1 MPAVFPM
8 REIDPSLYL
17 VINPEQCRHQSPVEI
32 ARNAVAGGVSTVQI
46 RTKVMSDQSYT
57 ELAAQVNQAL
67 RPLHVPVFVN
77 DRLEVAAAAGI
88 NCIHLGQDDVSVQE
102 ARHTLGPDALIGLTV
117 RSMEEAESAPTQ
129 ELSYLSVG
137 GVFATQSKANPD
149 PPIGLTTLKHI
160 VRHFRSRGASCPIIA
175 ISGINQTNL
184 ESVLSTEV
192 DGVAVVS
199 AICESDNPE
208 AAARELRSTIHS
220 YQTTG
225 N

>member
-1 MPAVFPM
+1 MPPEYPM

-17 VINPEQCRHQSPVEI
+17 VINPEQCRHQSPVDI

-46 RTKVMSDQSYT
+46 RTKLMCDQSYT
-57 ELAAQVNQAL
+57 ELAAQVDQAL

-88 NCIHLGQDDVSVQE
+88 NCIHLGQDDVSVHE
-102 ARHTLGPDALIGLTV
+102 ARKALGPDARIGLTV
-117 RSMEEAESAPTQ
+117 RSMEEAENAPTQ

-137 GVFATQSKANPD
+137 GVFATRSKANPD
-149 PPIGLTTLKHI
+149 PPIGLTKLKDI
-160 VRHFRSRGASCPIIA
+160 VRYLKSRGAGCPIIA

-199 AICESDNPE
+199 AICESDSPE
-208 AAARELRSTIHS
+208 TVALELRNTIHS

-225 N
+225 I

>member
-1 MPAVFPM
+1 M

-17 VINPEQCRHQSPVEI
+17 VINPEQCQFQSPVDT
-32 ARNAVAGGVSTVQI
+32 ARKAVAGGVSTVQI
-46 RTKVMSDQSYT
+46 RTKVMCDQSYA
-57 ELAAQVNQAL
+57 ELAAQVDQAL

-88 NCIHLGQDDVSVQE
+88 NCIHLGQDDASVHE
-102 ARHTLGPDALIGLTV
+102 ARQALGPDARIGLTV
-117 RSMEEAESAPTQ
+117 RSMEEAENAPTQ
-129 ELSYLSVG
+129 ELSYLSIG
-137 GVFATQSKANPD
+137 GVFATRSKANSD
-149 PPIGLTTLKHI
+149 TPIGLSRLKDI
-160 VRHFRSRGASCPIIA
+160 VRHLRSRGASCPIIA

-208 AAARELRSTIHS
+208 AVARELRRTIHS
-220 YQTTG
+220 YREAG

>member
-1 MPAVFPM
+1 M

-17 VINPEQCRHQSPVEI
+17 VVNPEQCQFQSPIDI
-32 ARNAVAGGVSTVQI
+32 ARKAVAGGVSTVQI
-46 RTKVMSDQSYT
+46 RTKVMCDQSYT
-57 ELAAQVNQAL
+57 ELAAQVDQAL

-77 DRLEVAAAAGI
+77 DRLEVAIAAGI
-88 NCIHLGQDDVSVQE
+88 NCIHLGQDDASVYQ
-102 ARHTLGPDALIGLTV
+102 ARQALGPNAQIGLTV
-117 RSMEEAESAPTQ
+117 RSMEEAENAPTQ

-137 GVFATQSKANPD
+137 GVFATRSKANPD
-149 PPIGLTTLKHI
+149 SPIGLTKLKEI
-160 VRHFRSRGASCPIIA
+160 VRHLRSRGASCPIIA

-199 AICESDNPE
+199 AICESDSPE
-208 AAARELRSTIHS
+208 AVARELRHMIHS
-220 YQTTG
+220 YRTTG

>member
-1 MPAVFPM
+1 M

-17 VINPEQCRHQSPVEI
+17 VINPEQCRHQSPVDI
-32 ARNAVAGGVSTVQI
+32 AKNAVAGGVSTVQI
-46 RTKVMSDQSYT
+46 RTKLMCDQSYT
-57 ELAAQVNQAL
+57 ELAAQVDQAL

-88 NCIHLGQDDVSVQE
+88 NCIHLGQDDVSVHE
-102 ARHTLGPDALIGLTV
+102 AREALGPDAQIGLTV
-117 RSMEEAESAPTQ
+117 RSMEEAENAPTQ

-137 GVFATQSKANPD
+137 GVFATRSKANPD
-149 PPIGLTTLKHI
+149 PPIGLTKLKDI
-160 VRHFRSRGASCPIIA
+160 VRYLKSRADCPIIA

-199 AICESDNPE
+199 AICESDSPE
-208 AAARELRSTIHS
+208 TVARELRNTIHS
-220 YQTTG
+220 YHTTG
-225 N
+225 V

>member
-1 MPAVFPM
+1 M

-17 VINPEQCRHQSPVEI
+17 VINPEQCQFQNPVDI

-46 RTKVMSDQSYT
+46 RTKLMCDQSYT
-57 ELAAQVNQAL
+57 ELAAQVDQAL

-77 DRLEVAAAAGI
+77 DRLEVAAAAAI
-88 NCIHLGQDDVSVQE
+88 NCIHLGQDDASVHE
-102 ARHTLGPDALIGLTV
+102 ARQALGPDARIGLTV
-117 RSMEEAESAPTQ
+117 RSMEEAENAPTQ

-137 GVFATQSKANPD
+137 GVFATRSKANSD
-149 PPIGLTTLKHI
+149 TPIGLSGLKDI
-160 VRHFRSRGASCPIIA
+160 VRHLRSRGASCPIIA

-208 AAARELRSTIHS
+208 AVARELRRTIHS
-220 YQTTG
+220 YRAMG
-225 N
+225 D

>member
-1 MPAVFPM
+1 M

-17 VINPEQCRHQSPVEI
+17 VINPEQCRHQSPVDI
-32 ARNAVAGGVSTVQI
+32 AKNAVAGGVSTVQI
-46 RTKVMSDQSYT
+46 RTKLMCDRSYT
-57 ELAAQVNQAL
+57 ELAAQVDQAL
-67 RPLHVPVFVN
+67 RPLQVPVFVN

-88 NCIHLGQDDVSVQE
+88 NCIHLGQDDVSVHE
-102 ARHTLGPDALIGLTV
+102 AREALGPDAQIGLTV
-117 RSMEEAESAPTQ
+117 RSMKEAENAPTQ

-137 GVFATQSKANPD
+137 GVFATRSKANPD
-149 PPIGLTTLKHI
+149 PPIGLTKLKDI
-160 VRHFRSRGASCPIIA
+160 VSYLKSRADCPIIA

-199 AICESDNPE
+199 AICESDSPE
-208 AAARELRSTIHS
+208 TVARELSNTIHS

-225 N
+225 I